1 MNSQTASYP
10 AAIFR
15 GVGNVD
21 VVELPWPDCGDDDV
35 IIRNLLTGVCGSDV
49 AAYRSGGDPY
59 MIWKDH
65 EFGHEAISEVVAVGR
80 NVQGLVV
87 GDRVFA
93 TSDSLRDFHRAATI
107 GGFSQY
113 IRIPQCELG
122 YSLIRIDNDLPLRSA
137 VLFEPFVIATRAVR
151 GLQPGPGKS
160 AVVFGAGII
169 GMASA
174 IMLQWYG
181 CDKVM
186 VADFSDFRLAKA
198 RQLGLITCNPS
209 REDLG
214 ERTFAEFGSEPT
226 MAGQGCGARLFV
238 DCVGATAV
246 VNDFLRLAPTGG
258 TLATVGVHHAPA
270 EIDMVR
276 LCFDDLRIIGC
287 GKTKTADLADDILA
301 MMRSG
306 RYDLAGL
313 VTHEYPVTR
322 IAEAL
327 VTAADASSAQ
337 KVCISF

>member
-1 MNSQTASYP
+1 MDTQIASYP

-15 GVGNVD
+15 GVGSVD
-21 VVELPWPDCGDDDV
+21 VVELPWPECGEDDV
-35 IIRNLLTGVCGSDV
+35 IIRNLLTGVCGSDI

-80 NVQGLVV
+80 NVQGLAV

-151 GLQPGPGKS
+151 NLQSGPGKS
-160 AVVFGAGII
+160 AIVFGAGII

-186 VADFSDFRLAKA
+186 VVDFSDFRLAKA
-198 RQLGLITCNPS
+198 RALGLITCNPS
-209 REDLG
+209 HEDLR
-214 ERTFAEFGSEPT
+214 ERAVAEFGGAAT
-226 MAGQGCGARLFV
+226 MAGEACGAHLFV
-238 DCVGATAV
+238 DCVGARAV
-246 VNDFLRLAPTGG
+246 VDDFLRLAPIGG
-258 TLATVGVHHAPA
+258 TLAVVGVHHAPA
-270 EIDMVR
+270 EINMAR
-276 LCFDDLRIIGC
+276 LCFDDLRIVGC

-306 RYDLAGL
+306 RYDLPGL
-313 VTHEYPVTR
+313 VTHEYPVDQ

>member
-1 MNSQTASYP
+1 MNAPITTYP

-15 GVGNVD
+15 GVGSVD
-21 VVELPWPDCGDDDV
+21 VVDLPWPECGDDDV
-35 IIRNLLTGVCGSDV
+35 IIRNLLTGVCGSDI

-80 NVQGLVV
+80 NVRGLAV

-93 TSDSLRDFHRAATI
+93 TSDALRDFHRAATI
-107 GGFSQY
+107 GGFSQFV
-113 IRIPQCELG
+113 RVPQCEVG
-122 YSLIRIDNDLPLRSA
+122 FSVIRIDDDLPLRTA
-137 VLFEPFVIATRAVR
+137 VLFEPFTIGTRGVR
-151 GLQPGPGKS
+151 GLNPEPGKS

-169 GMASA
+169 GIASA
-174 IMLQWYG
+174 VMLQWYG

-186 VADFSDFRLAKA
+186 VVDFSDFRLAKA
-198 RQLGLITCNPS
+198 RALGLLTCNPS
-209 REDLG
+209 REDLR

-226 MAGQGCGARLFV
+226 MAGEGCGASLYV
-238 DCVGATAV
+238 DCVGVKAV
-246 VNDFLRLAPTGG
+246 VEDFLRLAPRCA
-258 TLATVGVHHAPA
+258 TLAIVGVHHAPVA
-270 EIDMVR
+270 IDMAR
-276 LCFDDLRIIGC
+276 LCFNDLRIIGC
-287 GKTKTADLADDILA
+287 GRTPTADLADDILA

-313 VTHEYPVTR
+313 VTHEFPVDR

-327 VTAADASSAQ
+327 VTAADAGAAQ

>member
-1 MNSQTASYP
+1 MNTPITSYP

-15 GVGNVD
+15 GAGSVD
-21 VVELPWPDCGDDDV
+21 VIELPWPEFGDDDV
-35 IIRNLLTGVCGSDV
+35 IIRNLLTGVCGSDI
-49 AAYRSGGDPY
+49 AAYHSGGDPY

-65 EFGHEAISEVVAVGR
+65 EFGHEAISEVVAIGR
-80 NVQGLVV
+80 NVQGLEV

-113 IRIPQCELG
+113 VRIPQCELG
-122 YSLIRIDNDLPLRSA
+122 YSLIRIDNDLPLRIA
-137 VLFEPFVIATRAVR
+137 VLFEPFVIATRAIR
-151 GLQPGPGKS
+151 NLQPGPGKS

-198 RQLGLITCNPS
+198 RALGLITCNPS
-209 REDLG
+209 HEELR

-226 MAGQGCGARLFV
+226 MAGEGCSARHFV
-238 DCVGATAV
+238 DCVGAKAV

-258 TLATVGVHHAPA
+258 TLAIVGVHHAPV
-270 EIDMVR
+270 EIDMTR

-287 GKTKTADLADDILA
+287 GKTKTAELADDILS
-301 MMRSG
+301 MMRSR

-313 VTHEYPVTR
+313 VTHEYPLDR

>member
-169 GMASA
+169 GMACA
-174 IMLQWYG
+174 IMQQWYG